1 MRVND
6 LVRLDVKPRKVVDPF
21 SYLER
26 LASGKDVLNVG
37 AAGGVKGYLPNNR
50 SVWLHHRLGEVAASL
65 TGVDI
70 DQEGIDHANKH
81 GVEILN
87 ANCEDMNLGRQFDL
101 VVLSDVIEH
110 MNAPINAV
118 ENLMRHLSPQG
129 VLCVTTP
136 NATSGLAYGQILTGR
151 FLNVYWDHVMVYCPE
166 HIQAIC
172 DRCGFRLSDI
182 LFFDHIDRRTNFN
195 IIKSYLN
202 TTLSAIYP
210 RLASSFMA
218 VIRHA

>member
-6 LVRLDVKPRKVVDPF
+6 LVRLEVKPRRINDPF
-21 SYLER
+21 RYIEG
-26 LASGKDVLNVG
+26 LASNNDVLNVG
-37 AAGGVKGYLPNNR
+37 AAGGIKGYLPDNQ
-50 SVWLHHRLGEVAASL
+50 SAWLHHRLGAVAASL

-70 DQEGIDHANKH
+70 DQEGIDYAYKH

-101 VVLSDVIEH
+101 IVLSDVIEH
-110 MNAPINAV
+110 LNAPVNAIK
-118 ENLMRHLSPQG
+118 NLMRHLTPQG

-136 NATSGLAYGQILTGR
+136 NATSGLAFGQVLTGR
-151 FLNVYWDHVMVYCPE
+151 SLNVYWDHVMAYCPE

-182 LFFDHIDRRTNFN
+182 LFFDHIDRRTNIN
-195 IIKSYLN
+195 TIKSYLN

-210 RLASSFMA
+210 RLASSFLA
-218 VIRHA
+218 VIRHP